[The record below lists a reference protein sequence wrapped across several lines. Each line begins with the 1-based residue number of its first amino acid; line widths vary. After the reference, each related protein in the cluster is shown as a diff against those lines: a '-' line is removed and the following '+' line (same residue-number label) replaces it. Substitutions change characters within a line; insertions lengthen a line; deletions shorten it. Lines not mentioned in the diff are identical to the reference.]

1 MYFSLHSSTLC
12 SFYRLKL
19 FPNSHIIIHR
29 IWQTKKNL
37 NYPQNFHSNC
47 HNKILATIEVP
58 CNIEMNFFILENLQT
73 FLHSKHIFWTKP
85 IPCRNVKFS
94 FSKMNFQ
101 HLTFLCFNVSYFF
114 INTCAKLLSDFVSC
128 WNVTLGQIRHPNAN
142 LADSVSHYNIE

>member
-101 HLTFLCFNVSYFF
+101 YLTFYNLMLVVFSLIPVPNFC
-114 INTCAKLLSDFVSC
+114 L
-128 WNVTLGQIRHPNAN
+128 TLFHVGMW
-142 LADSVSHYNIE
+142 LWGK